1 MYTIGIDLGGT
12 HIAVGVVDE
21 NNNIVKKISAP
32 TLAQRGP
39 TEITKDMAALSKR
52 VCEEVGIDFFKDVQ
66 KIGIASPGTVN
77 PSTGKIEYA
86 NNIKMID
93 YAVVKE
99 FSEFAGVD
107 EDKITIGNDAN
118 LAVYGEVVAGAAKGA
133 ETAVL
138 LLATRMDCL
147 AAKFSWEVNP
157 IAAAK
162 IYDEAKNGLKFFC
175 YGCNIDNKSISITK
189 KMKILY

>member
-93 YAVVKE
+93 YPVVKE
-99 FSEFAGVD
+99 FSEFAGID
-107 EDKITIGNDAN
+107 EDKITDRKS
-118 LAVYGEVVAGAAKGA
+118 VV
-133 ETAVL
+133 
-138 LLATRMDCL
+138 
-147 AAKFSWEVNP
+147 
-157 IAAAK
+157 
-162 IYDEAKNGLKFFC
+162 
-175 YGCNIDNKSISITK
+175 
-189 KMKILY
+189 